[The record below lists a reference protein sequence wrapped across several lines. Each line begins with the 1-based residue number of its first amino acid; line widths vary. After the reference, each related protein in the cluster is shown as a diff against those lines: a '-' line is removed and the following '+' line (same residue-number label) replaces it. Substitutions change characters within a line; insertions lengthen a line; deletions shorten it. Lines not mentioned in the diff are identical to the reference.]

1 VGISLGLM
9 NKATKGLWA
18 ENAAMKW
25 LLENNWHPFRGFNV
39 GPVDIVAIK
48 FKPFNIRLIDV
59 KYLPLKTARIV
70 TKKKEYNYLYPRV
83 RQLTNTQKKMGVFML
98 GVNEKG
104 KCKFVKN

>member
-1 VGISLGLM
+1 MGISLGFM

-18 ENAAMKW
+18 ENVAMKL

-59 KYLPLKTARIV
+59 KYLPLKTSKVII
-70 TKKKEYNYLYPRV
+70 KKK
-83 RQLTNTQKKMGVFML
+83 
-98 GVNEKG
+98 
-104 KCKFVKN
+104 

>member
-1 VGISLGLM
+1 MGLM

-70 TKKKEYNYLYPRV
+70 TKKKKNIIIY
-83 RQLTNTQKKMGVFML
+83 TQEL
-98 GVNEKG
+98 DS
-104 KCKFVKN
+104 